1 MYNECMFWHPKH
13 VINIYDIKA
22 VFKCT
27 ITLEAVIIEK
37 QRGSRCNN
45 RMHIKFKLYCKGG
58 DDMGYNISIGNQG
71 FDDIRGNQC
80 FYIDK
85 TAFIKEW
92 WDAKDVVTL
101 ITRPRRFGKTLNMS
115 MLNCFFS
122 NRYAGRGELFEGLSI
137 WDDENYR
144 KLQGTYPVIFISFA
158 DVKQADCGE
167 AIWKIKKIITNI
179 YQQYAWLGSWEGL
192 TFTEREQFAG
202 VHPDMENMIAQS
214 AVQDLCNY
222 LNRYYEKKVIIL
234 LDEYDTPMQEAYVHG
249 YWDEFTAFIRSMFNS
264 MFKTNPYL
272 ERAIMTGIT
281 RVSKESIFSDLN
293 NLNIVTTTSD
303 EYCTC
308 FGFTEKEVYDS
319 LDKFGLSDKKTD
331 VKRWYDGFV
340 FGSHRDIYNPWSIT
354 SYLDKRKLAP
364 YWASTS
370 SNVLVSRLIQTAPSD
385 IKQMMEDLI
394 SGREIVVNFDEQI
407 VFNQLDTDESAI
419 WSLLV
424 ASGYLKPDN
433 VEYKGELLEPWY
445 HLSITNLETRSMFSN
460 MFKGWF
466 KGTASNYNAFVS
478 ALVKGDVDAMNEY
491 MNDVALTTISSFDVG
506 THRSGKA
513 HPERFYHGFVLG
525 LMVEQSE
532 NYEIRS
538 NRESGFGRYDI
549 MMIPKKNNLP
559 AIVIEFK
566 VYNPRREQTLEDT
579 VHVALKQIEEKS
591 YDTELIARG
600 IEKDRIRHYGF
611 AFEGKRVLIGE

>member
-1 MYNECMFWHPKH
+1 MQS
-13 VINIYDIKA
+13 V
-22 VFKCT
+22 V
-27 ITLEAVIIEK
+27 K
-37 QRGSRCNN
+37 QQYKQHGSRYNI
-45 RMHIKFKLYCKGG
+45 RMHIIFKPYCEGG
-58 DDMGYNISIGNQG
+58 DYMGYKISIGNQG
-71 FDDIRGNQC
+71 FDNIREKKY

-92 WDAKDVVTL
+92 WDSGDNVTL

-122 NRYAGRGELFEGLSI
+122 NRYAGRSDLFEGLSV
-137 WDDENYR
+137 WEDEKYR
-144 KLQGTYPVIFISFA
+144 QLQGTYPVIFISFA

-167 AIWKIKKIITNI
+167 AIWKIKKIISNV

-202 VHPDMENMIAQS
+202 VHPDMENMLAQS

-249 YWDEFTAFIRSMFNS
+249 YWDEFTLFMRSFFNAT
-264 MFKTNPYL
+264 FKTNPYL
-272 ERAIMTGIT
+272 ERAVMTGIT

-293 NLNIVTTTSD
+293 NLNVVTTTSD

-308 FGFTEKEVYDS
+308 FGFTEDEVYGS
-319 LDKFGLSDKKTD
+319 LDKFGLSDKKSE
-331 VKRWYDGFV
+331 VKKWYDGFV

-370 SNVLVSRLIQTAPSD
+370 SNGLVSRLIQTAHTD
-385 IKQMMEDLI
+385 IKQLMEDLI

-424 ASGYLKPDN
+424 AGGYLKPDN
-433 VEYKGELLEPWY
+433 VEYRGELLEPWY

-466 KGTASNYNAFVS
+466 RGSASNYNAFVS
-478 ALVKGDVDAMNEY
+478 ALVQGDVDAMNEY

-579 VHVALKQIEEKS
+579 VQTALKQIEEKS
-591 YDTELIARG
+591 YDTELMARG